1 MNVYYTTTDKQI
13 TYVNGSL
20 LAYSV
25 LFLLCAFG
33 NASTDIL
40 CYNGSVP

>member
-1 MNVYYTTTDKQI
+1 MNVYYITIDKQI

-25 LFLLCAFG
+25 LFLLCALG